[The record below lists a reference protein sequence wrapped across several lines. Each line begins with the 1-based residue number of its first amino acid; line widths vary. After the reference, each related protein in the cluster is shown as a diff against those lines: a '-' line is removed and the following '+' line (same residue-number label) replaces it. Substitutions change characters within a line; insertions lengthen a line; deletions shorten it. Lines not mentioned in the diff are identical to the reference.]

1 MRRAG
6 RARRRGHPTRAEI
19 PDAGATAARDERP
32 LGVSTLFDSAAR
44 AAWRRFT
51 LELVDALY
59 PPLCPLCSSRD
70 SGDGLG
76 CALHRL
82 PTRPFGPHCARCARA
97 LSPSIAD
104 GERCAECR
112 KRAPGFERLVALAD
126 YRAQPAIQ
134 PWILAL
140 KYGRRADLARTLGA
154 VLGAR
159 WVASDA
165 SSEPGGEPPAVL
177 VPVPLHRL
185 RRLERGYDQSLLL
198 ARAAADVTGSRVVPA
213 LRRVR
218 PTLVQGA
225 PGSPSRSANV
235 AGAFAPAPF
244 GERRIRGA
252 AAWIVDDVVTSG
264 ATAAECARVLRSMG
278 AASVGV
284 LALARASS

>member
-1 MRRAG
+1 V
-6 RARRRGHPTRAEI
+6 
-19 PDAGATAARDERP
+19 RP
-32 LGVSTLFDSAAR
+32 LGVGTLFDSASR
-44 AAWRRFT
+44 AIWGRFT

-59 PPLCPLCSSRD
+59 PPVCALCSSRD
-70 SGDGLG
+70 VGDGLG

-82 PTRPFGPHCARCARA
+82 PTRLLGPRCGRCARA
-97 LSPSIAD
+97 LPPSIAD
-104 GERCAECR
+104 RERCAECR
-112 KRAPGFERLVALAD
+112 ARSPGFERLLALAD

-159 WVASDA
+159 WMVSEASEESA
-165 SSEPGGEPPAVL
+165 VSVSPALL

-185 RRLERGYDQSLLL
+185 RRLERGYDQSLLV
-198 ARAAADVTGSRVVPA
+198 ARAVADVTGLRVVPA

-218 PTLVQGA
+218 STLVQGA
-225 PGSPSRSANV
+225 PGSPSRTANV
-235 AGAFAPAPF
+235 ANAFAPAMF

-264 ATAAECARVLRSMG
+264 ATAAECARVVRGIG